1 LGALPLF
8 YGFEKPQTPMLSQ
21 LRCRF
26 ARAVQM
32 ATRGEG
38 QRNGDGG
45 EWWPGFVMEN
55 TVGNNGEW

>member
-1 LGALPLF
+1 
-8 YGFEKPQTPMLSQ
+8 MLSQ

-45 EWWPGFVMEN
+45 EWWPGFC
-55 TVGNNGEW
+55 NGKQRGKQWRVVPKKKWRVVN